1 MTELEE
7 GNVDLLT
14 YQQTIGGSIFKYDH
28 ATQDDVDFDE
38 PLLECLRQKDDEEII
53 VLESWEIVA
62 PLPVGEPPAPAV
74 QCLPPSS
81 QPAEPSVPEP
91 AVPHTPAQ
99 AEYRQVNGRKR
110 KSDVSHSVVG
120 AGLRKRRRRCLN
132 EPRPLSQ
139 LVSQSAVAQQFPGLG
154 EIDKNIYRAFY
165 GHPMFLT
172 LEQGQFLL
180 QRRLEELNFQLSEN
194 ETPKDGSCLFHGLLD
209 QMKSNTE
216 LQGEASSAQELRWKI
231 VNYGYDFFLKTKK
244 LTWVNTTE
252 TPEEENV
259 RS

>member
-28 ATQDDVDFDE
+28 ATQDDVDFDD

-91 AVPHTPAQ
+91 AVPCLPKKMKEMGKRDAAIIHSLKKDLLEKENTIKALERKL
-99 AEYRQVNGRKR
+99 AEKEKEKY
-110 KSDVSHSVVG
+110 
-120 AGLRKRRRRCLN
+120 
-132 EPRPLSQ
+132 
-139 LVSQSAVAQQFPGLG
+139 
-154 EIDKNIYRAFY
+154 
-165 GHPMFLT
+165 
-172 LEQGQFLL
+172 
-180 QRRLEELNFQLSEN
+180 
-194 ETPKDGSCLFHGLLD
+194 
-209 QMKSNTE
+209 
-216 LQGEASSAQELRWKI
+216 I
-231 VNYGYDFFLKTKK
+231 VT
-244 LTWVNTTE
+244 V
-252 TPEEENV
+252 
-259 RS
+259 